1 MAKIRVLIVDDSLFF
16 RTSLERM
23 LKKDPE
29 IEIIG
34 MAYDAADAMQKIQQL
49 RPNVV
54 TLDVEMPK
62 MNGIEFLGKLLPIYS
77 VPVVVVSSA
86 PVRVFDALSA
96 GAVDFVRKP
105 ELKSPSDFA
114 AFAADLADKIKAASM
129 ARVHLKTAVSA
140 AAAATAATVAAV
152 NSTTRTAAP
161 IGAASLR
168 SSVSAPSA
176 VPPTASSAAS
186 MAASAAS
193 AAAALRSPL
202 SPTVSAA
209 KKDTLIAIG
218 ASTGGT
224 EATIAVV
231 KNLPASTPGIVIVQH
246 MPPVFT
252 NMYAQRL
259 NRICNM
265 SAVEATDM
273 MRVEQGK
280 IIVAAGDYQLRVM
293 RDAQGYY
300 VTVRPGEKVSGH
312 CPSVDVM
319 FESVSLAAGPRAVG
333 ILLTGMGQDGA
344 NGLLKMRQRG
354 AYTIGQDQE
363 SCVVYGM
370 PAVAFELGAVQKQ
383 LPVDQITGDIIT
395 YLSR

>member
-29 IEIIG
+29 IEIVG

-54 TLDVEMPK
+54 TLDVEMPR
-62 MNGIEFLGKLLPIYS
+62 MNGIEFLGKLLPVYS

-114 AFAADLADKIKAASM
+114 AFAADLAEKIKAASM
-129 ARVHLKTAVSA
+129 ARVHLKKAVSA
-140 AAAATAATVAAV
+140 AAVATAATAAAAG
-152 NSTTRTAAP
+152 NTARTPAP
-161 IGAASLR
+161 AR
-168 SSVSAPSA
+168 SQALAPL
-176 VPPTASSAAS
+176 
-186 MAASAAS
+186 AASAAAS
-193 AAAALRSPL
+193 AATAAAALRSPMA
-202 SPTVSAA
+202 SAVSAA

-265 SAVEATDM
+265 SAIEATDM

-319 FESVSLAAGPRAVG
+319 FESVASAAGARAIGV
-333 ILLTGMGQDGA
+333 LLTGMGQDGA
-344 NGLLKMRQRG
+344 NGLLKMRRAG

-370 PAVAFELGAVQKQ
+370 PAVAFEIGAVQKQ

-395 YLSR
+395 YLGR

>member
-34 MAYDAADAMQKIQQL
+34 MAYDAADAMQKIRQL

-54 TLDVEMPK
+54 TLDVEMPR
-62 MNGIEFLGKLLPIYS
+62 MNGIEFLGKLLPVYS

-114 AFAADLADKIKAASM
+114 AFAADLAEKIKAASM
-129 ARVHLKTAVSA
+129 ATVHLKKA
-140 AAAATAATVAAV
+140 APAATAAAAG
-152 NSTTRTAAP
+152 SAARTPARP
-161 IGAASLR
+161 P
-168 SSVSAPSA
+168 VSAPL
-176 VPPTASSAAS
+176 
-186 MAASAAS
+186 AASAAAS
-193 AAAALRSPL
+193 AATAAAALRSPTA
-202 SPTVSAA
+202 SAVSAA

-319 FESVSLAAGPRAVG
+319 FESVAAAAGARSVG

-383 LPVDQITGDIIT
+383 LPVG
-395 YLSR
+395 SRKIYFSAFSSSSSIRGNTSSPRGKYSVSVLV

>member
-16 RTSLERM
+16 RTSLQRM
-23 LKKDPE
+23 LRKDPE

-62 MNGIEFLGKLLPIYS
+62 MNGIEFLGKLLPVYS

-105 ELKSPSDFA
+105 ELKSPSDFE
-114 AFAADLADKIKAASM
+114 AFAADLAEKIKAASM
-129 ARVHLKTAVSA
+129 ARVHLRTAASA
-140 AAAATAATVAAV
+140 AAAATAATAAAV
-152 NSTTRTAAP
+152 NNTARV
-161 IGAASLR
+161 ASPLR

-176 VPPTASSAAS
+176 APSAST

-193 AAAALRSPL
+193 AAAMLRSPL
-202 SPTVSAA
+202 SSAVSAA
-209 KKDTLIAIG
+209 KQDTLIAIG

-319 FESVSLAAGPRAVG
+319 FESVAMAAGPRSVG

-383 LPVDQITGDIIT
+383 LPVDQITADVVT

>member
-16 RTSLERM
+16 RTSLERA
-23 LKKDPE
+23 LKKDPH
-29 IEIIG
+29 IEIVG
-34 MAYDAADAMQKIQQL
+34 TAYDASDAMQKIQQL
-49 RPNVV
+49 KPSVV

-62 MNGIEFLGKLLPIYS
+62 MNGIEFLKKLLPIYS

-105 ELKSPSDFA
+105 ELKSPDDFT
-114 AFAADLADKIKAASM
+114 AFAADLAEKIKAASM
-129 ARVHLKTAVSA
+129 ATVHL
-140 AAAATAATVAAV
+140 
-152 NSTTRTAAP
+152 RTAAP
-161 IGAASLR
+161 APAMAAPGR
-168 SSVSAPSA
+168 A
-176 VPPTASSAAS
+176 VPPRTAAATP
-186 MAASAAS
+186 SAAS
-193 AAAALRSPL
+193 AAANAAAAAVRPQSFGP
-202 SPTVSAA
+202 VNAA
-209 KKDTLIAIG
+209 KKDTVIAIG

-231 KNLPASTPGIVIVQH
+231 KNLPASTPGVVIVQH

-273 MRVEQGK
+273 MRIEQGK
-280 IIVAAGDYQLRVM
+280 IIVAAGDYQMRVM
-293 RDAQGYY
+293 HDAQGYY

-319 FESVSLAAGPRAVG
+319 FESVAAAAGPHAVG
-333 ILLTGMGQDGA
+333 VLLTGMGQDGA

-354 AYTIGQDQE
+354 AYTIGQDKE

-383 LPVDQITGDIIT
+383 LPVDQITADILA
-395 YLSR
+395 YLSK

>member
-16 RTSLERM
+16 RTSLQRM
-23 LKKDPE
+23 LRKDPE

-62 MNGIEFLGKLLPIYS
+62 MNGIEFLGKLLPVYS

-105 ELKSPSDFA
+105 ELKSPSDFE
-114 AFAADLADKIKAASM
+114 AFAADLAEKIKAASM
-129 ARVHLKTAVSA
+129 ARVHLRTAASA
-140 AAAATAATVAAV
+140 AAAATAATAAAV
-152 NSTTRTAAP
+152 NNTARV
-161 IGAASLR
+161 ASPLR
-168 SSVSAPSA
+168 SSVSTPSAAPSA
-176 VPPTASSAAS
+176 ST

-193 AAAALRSPL
+193 AAAMLRSPL
-202 SPTVSAA
+202 SSAVSAA
-209 KKDTLIAIG
+209 KQDTLIAIG

-259 NRICNM
+259 NRICNL
-265 SAVEATDM
+265 SAIEATDM

-319 FESVSLAAGPRAVG
+319 FESVAMAAGPRSVG

-370 PAVAFELGAVQKQ
+370 PAVAFEIGAVQKQ
-383 LPVDQITGDIIT
+383 LPVDQITGDIVT

>member
-29 IEIIG
+29 IEIVG

-54 TLDVEMPK
+54 TLDVEMPR
-62 MNGIEFLGKLLPIYS
+62 MNGIEFLGKLLPVYS

-114 AFAADLADKIKAASM
+114 AFAADLAEKIKAASM
-129 ARVHLKTAVSA
+129 ARVHLKKAVSA
-140 AAAATAATVAAV
+140 AAVATAATAAAAG
-152 NSTTRTAAP
+152 NTARTPAP
-161 IGAASLR
+161 AR
-168 SSVSAPSA
+168 SQALAPL
-176 VPPTASSAAS
+176 
-186 MAASAAS
+186 AASAAAS
-193 AAAALRSPL
+193 AATAAAALRSPMA
-202 SPTVSAA
+202 SAVSAA

-265 SAVEATDM
+265 SAIEATDM

-319 FESVSLAAGPRAVG
+319 FESVASAAGARAIGV
-333 ILLTGMGQDGA
+333 LLTGMGQDGA
-344 NGLLKMRQRG
+344 NGLLKMRRAG

-363 SCVVYGM
+363 SCVVY
-370 PAVAFELGAVQKQ
+370 
-383 LPVDQITGDIIT
+383 
-395 YLSR
+395 

>member
-29 IEIIG
+29 IEIVG

-54 TLDVEMPK
+54 TLDVEMPR
-62 MNGIEFLGKLLPIYS
+62 MNGIEFLGKLLPVYS

-86 PVRVFDALSA
+86 PVHVFDALSA

-114 AFAADLADKIKAASM
+114 AFAADLAEKIKAASM
-129 ARVHLKTAVSA
+129 ARVHLKKAVSA
-140 AAAATAATVAAV
+140 AAVATAATAAAAG
-152 NSTTRTAAP
+152 NTARTPAP
-161 IGAASLR
+161 AR
-168 SSVSAPSA
+168 SQALAPLA
-176 VPPTASSAAS
+176 PL
-186 MAASAAS
+186 AASAAAS
-193 AAAALRSPL
+193 AATAAAALRSPMA
-202 SPTVSAA
+202 SAVSAA

-265 SAVEATDM
+265 SAIEATDM

-319 FESVSLAAGPRAVG
+319 FESVASAAGARAIGV
-333 ILLTGMGQDGA
+333 LLTGMGQDGA
-344 NGLLKMRQRG
+344 NGLLKMRRAG

-370 PAVAFELGAVQKQ
+370 PAVAFEIGAVQKQ

-395 YLSR
+395 YLGR

>member
-29 IEIIG
+29 IEIVG

-54 TLDVEMPK
+54 TLDVEMPR
-62 MNGIEFLGKLLPIYS
+62 MNGIEFLGKLLPVYS

-114 AFAADLADKIKAASM
+114 AFAADLAEKIKAASM
-129 ARVHLKTAVSA
+129 ARVHLKKAVSA
-140 AAAATAATVAAV
+140 AAGNTA
-152 NSTTRTAAP
+152 RTPAP
-161 IGAASLR
+161 AR
-168 SSVSAPSA
+168 SQALAPLA
-176 VPPTASSAAS
+176 PL
-186 MAASAAS
+186 AASAAAS
-193 AAAALRSPL
+193 AATAAAALRSPMA
-202 SPTVSAA
+202 SAVSAA

-265 SAVEATDM
+265 SAIEATDM

-319 FESVSLAAGPRAVG
+319 FESVASAAGARAIGV
-333 ILLTGMGQDGA
+333 LLTGMGQDGA
-344 NGLLKMRQRG
+344 NGLLKMRRAG

-370 PAVAFELGAVQKQ
+370 PAVAFEIGAVQKQ

-395 YLSR
+395 YLGR